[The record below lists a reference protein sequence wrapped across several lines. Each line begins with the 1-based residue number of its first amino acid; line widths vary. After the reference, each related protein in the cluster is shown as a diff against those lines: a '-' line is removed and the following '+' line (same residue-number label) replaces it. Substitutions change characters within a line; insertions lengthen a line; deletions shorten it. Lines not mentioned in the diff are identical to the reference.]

1 MTTTHETLLVYD
13 PECPLCDGYCRAAR
27 GSEALPGLRLVNA
40 REDTPVMADIIGQ
53 GLDIDEGMVLKVDG
67 ALYYGADAIHAL
79 AAMGGAAGP
88 FNRINRWLFG
98 SRSRARILYPLLRSG
113 RNLLLKALGRT
124 RINNL
129 QLPGKERF

>member
-40 REDTPVMADIIGQ
+40 REDTPVMADISQQ

-79 AAMGGAAGP
+79 AARGAGA

-113 RNLLLKALGRT
+113 RNLLLKMLRRT

-129 QLPGKERF
+129 QLPGRERF

>member
-1 MTTTHETLLVYD
+1 MREVLLVYD
-13 PECPLCDGYCRAAR
+13 RECPVCGAYGRALHER
-27 GSEALPGLRLVNA
+27 DSLPGLQLVNA
-40 REDTPVMADIIGQ
+40 REDTAVMAEISRQ
-53 GLDIDEGMVLKVDG
+53 GLDIDEGMVVKVDG

-79 AAMGGAAGP
+79 AAMGSTTGA

-98 SRSRARILYPLLRSG
+98 SRSRARMLYPLLRSG

-129 QLPGKERF
+129 RLPGRERF